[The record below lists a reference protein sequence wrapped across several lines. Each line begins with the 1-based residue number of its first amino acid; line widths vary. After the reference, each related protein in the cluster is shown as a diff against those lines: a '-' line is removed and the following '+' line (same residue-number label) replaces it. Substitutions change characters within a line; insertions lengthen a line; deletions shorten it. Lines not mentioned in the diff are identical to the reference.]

1 MASGAGLLFSNDY
14 FSTPAQAMGLTCGVA
29 LCTYNG
35 QKYLGQQLNSIVSQ
49 IQLPDSIVI
58 CDDCSS
64 DKTWEILQAFAAASP
79 VPVKIV
85 RNATRQGVVKN
96 FETAVML
103 LESDIIFLCD
113 QDDIWL
119 PGRISAIATLF
130 ESAPETLLIFT
141 DAVLVNEYAEDMG
154 VSLFAELQIS
164 RWEDGSLGRG
174 KAFEVLCRRNVI
186 TGATAAFRRSLLYAT
201 LPFPD
206 VYLHDEW
213 LGLVASA
220 IGKVVKLSSPTI
232 KYRQHGKNVV
242 GVKKFT
248 HIQVL
253 KRLWWSTRKPGSRQ
267 FAADRIVY
275 RSMLTERLKLY
286 PGTPATIIHQC
297 QDSLAFAQFRASLPE
312 RFILRLPAVL
322 WMVGKGKYRQ
332 FGYWW
337 KSDVF
342 RDLIH
347 K

>member
-1 MASGAGLLFSNDY
+1 
-14 FSTPAQAMGLTCGVA
+14 MGLKCGVA

-35 QKYLGQQLNSIVSQ
+35 QKYLEQQLNSIVSQ
-49 IQLPDSIVI
+49 RQLPDSIVI

-64 DKTWEILQAFAAASP
+64 DQTWEILQAFEAASP
-79 VPVKIV
+79 VPVRIV
-85 RNATRQGVVKN
+85 RNATRQGVIKN
-96 FETAVML
+96 FEAAVRL
-103 LESDIIFLCD
+103 LESDIVFLCD

-119 PGRISAIATLF
+119 PERISTIARVF
-130 ESAPETLLIFT
+130 ESAPEAILVFT
-141 DAVLVNEYAEDMG
+141 DAVLVNEDAEDLG
-154 VSLFAELQIS
+154 VSLFSELQIN
-164 RWEDGSLGRG
+164 RWEDTALGRG

-186 TGATAAFRRSLLYAT
+186 TGATTAFRRSLLNVA

-206 VYLHDEW
+206 VCLHDEW

-220 IGKVVKLSSPTI
+220 MGNVVKLSCPTI

-242 GVKKFT
+242 GVKKLT

-253 KRLWWSTRKPGSRQ
+253 KRLWWSTREAESRR
-267 FAADRIVY
+267 FAADKITY
-275 RSMLTERLKLY
+275 RSTLTERLKSY
-286 PGTPATIIHQC
+286 SRTPATIIHQC
-297 QDSLAFAQFRASLPE
+297 QEAVAFAQFRASLPE
-312 RFILRLPAVL
+312 RFFLRLPAVL
-322 WMVGKGKYRQ
+322 WMVVKGEYRQ